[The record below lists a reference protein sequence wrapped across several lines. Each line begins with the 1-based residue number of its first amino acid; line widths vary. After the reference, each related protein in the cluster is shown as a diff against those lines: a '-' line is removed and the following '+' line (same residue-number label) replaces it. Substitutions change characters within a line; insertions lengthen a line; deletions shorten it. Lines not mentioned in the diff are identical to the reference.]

1 MEKSPSMLRMSYCF
15 SVVAVVSALKFLQ
28 ETNQIF
34 YFIDNINHRIN
45 AAKQKQTHI
54 IELAISPNIDEYLM
68 AELLR
73 IYQEYYPQTQ
83 LNIHE

>member
-1 MEKSPSMLRMSYCF
+1 MLRTSYCF

-45 AAKQKQTHI
+45 AAKLKQTHI

-73 IYQEYYPQTQ
+73 IYQEYYSQTQ